1 MGRIQRYVFGELLG
15 VFLATLGVL
24 TSLMILVGVGQE
36 ALKQGLGA
44 EPILRLVPYLLP
56 NALRFAIPGTIL
68 LAFSAVYGRISAAN
82 EVVAVKAMGVSP
94 MVMLWPGYVLAF
106 FVSILAVWLN
116 DVAASWGKQGIQQ
129 VVLQSLEQ
137 IAYGTL
143 QTHHSYSSTNG
154 QFSIS
159 VRDVEGKRLIEPTL
173 TLQAGPQGKP
183 ATLQAAEA
191 ELESQPDRN
200 ALRIIMRNAVIEF
213 GDNQR
218 LLHPGTL
225 EHEIAL
231 DSAFQRETSNMHPA
245 DIALRKIPREITE
258 QQGGIQSL
266 EQAAAA
272 ATAFTLFSGDF
283 SGLAKA
289 DVQTRVDAIEAGRL
303 RLYRLYAE
311 PWRRWA
317 NGFSCFFFVWVGAP
331 LAIRLRNADLWTTF
345 GLCFLPILIVYYP
358 LMAYGVDRAKAGAL
372 PPYAVWSG
380 NLLLLVGGLVLLR
393 RVLRY

>member
-1 MGRIQRYVFGELLG
+1 MYRIVRYVLSELCS
-15 VFLATLGVL
+15 VFLVTLTVM
-24 TSLMILVGVGQE
+24 TSFMILVGVGQE

-68 LAFSAVYGRISAAN
+68 FAFSAVYGRMSSAN
-82 EVVAVKAMGVSP
+82 EIIAVKSLGNSP

-106 FVSILAVWLN
+106 FVSIVAVWLN
-116 DVAASWGKQGIQQ
+116 DVAACWGKQGIQQ

-143 QTHHSYSSTNG
+143 QTHHSYAASGG

-159 VRDVEGKRLIEPTL
+159 VRDVDGKRLIEPTV
-173 TLQAGPQGKP
+173 TLATGPQGKP

-191 ELESQPDRN
+191 ELQSHPERN
-200 ALRIIMRNAVIEF
+200 ALKIIMRDAVIEF
-213 GDNQR
+213 GENQR

-225 EHEIAL
+225 EHEIPLESAL
-231 DSAFQRETSNMHPA
+231 QRETSTLHPT
-245 DIALRKIPREITE
+245 DYALREIPGETVA
-258 QQGGIQSL
+258 QQLAIQQA
-266 EQAAAA
+266 EQATAA
-272 ATAFTLFSGDF
+272 ATAFNLFSGDL
-283 SGLAKA
+283 SGLAEP
-289 DVQTRVDAIEAGRL
+289 DLLNRLDSIEKNRL

-331 LAIRLRNADLWTTF
+331 LAIRLKNADLWTSF
-345 GLCFLPILIVYYP
+345 GLCFLPILCFYYP

-372 PPYAVWSG
+372 PPAAVWSG
-380 NLLLLVGGLVLLR
+380 NLLLLAAGFYLLR
-393 RVLRY
+393 KVMRY

>member
-1 MGRIQRYVFGELLG
+1 MRRITRYVLGELLG
-15 VFLATLGVL
+15 VFVVTLTVM
-24 TSLMILVGVGQE
+24 TSFMILVGVGQE

-44 EPILRLVPYLLP
+44 EPILKLVPYLLP

-68 LAFSAVYGRISAAN
+68 FAFSAVYGRISSAN
-82 EVVAVKAMGVSP
+82 EIVAVKSLGISP

-116 DVAASWGKQGIQQ
+116 DIAASWGKHGIQQ

-143 QTHHSYSSTNG
+143 QTHHSYSSSGG

-159 VRDVEGKRLIEPTL
+159 VRDVDGKRLIEPTV
-173 TLQAGPQGKP
+173 TLAAGPQGQP

-191 ELESQPDRN
+191 ELQSHPERN
-200 ALRIIMRNAVIEF
+200 ALKIIMRDAIIEF

-218 LLHPGTL
+218 LLHPGQL
-225 EHEIAL
+225 EHEIPLESAL
-231 DSAFQRETSNMHPA
+231 QRETSMLHPT
-245 DIALRKIPREITE
+245 DYALRQIPAEIIH
-258 QQGGIQSL
+258 QQQDIQQA

-283 SGLAKA
+283 SGLAKPEL
-289 DVQTRVDAIEAGRL
+289 QGRLDGLSASKL

-331 LAIRLRNADLWTTF
+331 LAVRLRNSDLWTSF
-345 GLCFLPILIVYYP
+345 GLCFLPILVIYYP

-372 PPYAVWSG
+372 PPYAVWLG
-380 NLLLLVGGLVLLR
+380 NLLLLAIGFILLR
-393 RVLRY
+393 KVQRY